1 MCRAVFEIE
10 EKQKGKGTTV
20 ASSLPINHFASTVLA
35 AALPASSLSKR
46 HADPNN
52 VVCEICEENQA
63 IEYCKD
69 CCQPFCDACKKLHTK
84 ARGTGRHQFISLDE
98 VMKLGGGGSVMR
110 IAHCDKHPHLEI
122 NTYCH
127 TDKQAICTECIL
139 DFHKEH
145 KIDRLPNVAQGFK
158 EEITQLVD
166 KVCSSYFF
174 RIFS

>member
-1 MCRAVFEIE
+1 M
-10 EKQKGKGTTV
+10 
-20 ASSLPINHFASTVLA
+20 
-35 AALPASSLSKR
+35 
-46 HADPNN
+46 
-52 VVCEICEENQA
+52 CEICEENQA

-110 IAHCDKHPHLEI
+110 IAHCEKHPHLEI

-139 DFHKEH
+139 DFHKRHEVE
-145 KIDRLPNVAQGFK
+145 RLVNLVKGFK

-166 KVCSSYFF
+166 KVCSCSLLSGSSFLF
-174 RIFS
+174 LPHPLMTCSGIHRSRSTTVTCPRPSR